1 MTTPPHW
8 ETDGRDWPNREASR
22 FVEAAGLRWHV
33 QTMGTGPLLLMLHGT
48 GAATH
53 SWRALAPLL
62 AEHFSVVAP
71 DLPGHGFTSGRPR
84 SGVSLPAV
92 AGALKELLDALD
104 AEPAMTV
111 GHSAGAAIAIQ
122 LSLDRAADGPIV
134 AFNPALLPFPG
145 LAAKLFPAMAK
156 MLFVNPFAP
165 RIFAG
170 VARRSGEVE
179 RFLARSTGSR
189 IDGDGVRDYTRLL
202 GRSGHVDGAIGM
214 MANWDLETLKRRLP
228 EVSAP
233 ILLAH
238 GTRDTAVPPSAM
250 REAAALISD
259 AEIEMLDGLG
269 HLAHEERPDLAAA
282 LVRRF
287 AADHA
292 IGNVV
297 DTGAG

>member
-1 MTTPPHW
+1 MTTPPRW

-22 FVEAAGLRWHV
+22 FVETDGLRWHV
-33 QTMGTGPLLLMLHGT
+33 QIMGSGPVLLLLHGT

-53 SWRALAPLL
+53 SWRDLAPLF
-62 AEHFSVVAP
+62 AGQFTVIAP
-71 DLPGHGFTSGRPR
+71 DLPGHGFTTGRPE
-84 SGVSLPAV
+84 GGLSLPSMAR
-92 AGALKELLDALD
+92 ALADLVNALD
-104 AEPAMTV
+104 AAPAMTV
-111 GHSAGAAIAIQ
+111 GHSAGAAIAVQ
-122 LSLDRAADGPIV
+122 LGLDHGVRAPIV

-170 VARRSGEVE
+170 IARGSGEVE
-179 RFLARSTGSR
+179 RFLVRSTGSR
-189 IDGDGVRDYTRLL
+189 IDAAGVGHYARLL
-202 GRSGHVDGAIGM
+202 GRSGHVAGAIGM

-228 EVSAP
+228 ELATPV
-233 ILLAH
+233 LLVH
-238 GTRDTAVPPSAM
+238 GSRDAAIPPSATHA
-250 REAAALISD
+250 AAALIAG
-259 AEIEMLDGLG
+259 AETEMVEGLG

-292 IGNVV
+292 IGNAV
-297 DTGAG
+297 DTGAE